1 MCDSIDNQNPGEKYT
16 NEQKRVLEL
25 FSKGY
30 SLFLTGKGG
39 CGKSFVLKGI
49 IENVRKN
56 LGPSAIAVTAPTG
69 KSALNVDIGAQTIHS
84 WAGVGLGKETRY
96 QLCDKVLANEECLAR
111 WNKCQIIVIDEVSQL
126 ELNLFEKIEFIA
138 RRVKKTDSP
147 FGGLQLILSG
157 DFYQLPPVSEGEKL
171 EYCFQSLMWS
181 KCIDFSIK
189 LTQVIRQSES
199 EFLVLLNEIRQGGC
213 LSQFAIDM
221 LNSLT
226 RPIEWKKGETALKL
240 FPHKEEVQE
249 ENNKLLN
256 LLPGETHVFNAI
268 DGGKSKKR
276 IDSRCPAPNTLLLK
290 VGAPVMLIKN
300 YHHSGLVNGS
310 LGTVIG
316 FVRNY
321 PQVRFENGQTIIVRE
336 YTWSVNDGCYST
348 RRQLPLVLAWGMT
361 IHKCQGQT
369 LSKAEISMS
378 NLFAPGQ
385 AYVALSRVK
394 TLEGLRVLPGFD
406 KNIPTI
412 SKHVHQFYQEKV
424 LPVSDVKC
432 ENIIPIRMVISNHHD
447 DTCKLMDNGKPVSN
461 DWRHILPL
469 PATLKAGKIL
479 KDMVTDEMNSQ
490 KTKQLMLDIG
500 FDKETV
506 PSMLLKFICHSWM
519 KLEKMVAKPEV
530 NEVVVVSKKNWVG
543 YAGGIHKLKIST
555 DLSNRWIEVLNSSEV
570 CVRHGRILSYEQRSV
585 MAQLVDKLHAALI
598 GKLLTIKTS
607 RYFTIK
613 TKEKPGIHPIT
624 FLNTALLLLLL
635 HMYVI

>member
-1 MCDSIDNQNPGEKYT
+1 MCDSTENQNPGEKYT
-16 NEQKRVLEL
+16 NEQQRVLEL

-56 LGPSAIAVTAPTG
+56 LGPGSIAVTAPTG
-69 KSALNVDIGAQTIHS
+69 KSALNIDGQTIHS
-84 WAGVGLGKETRY
+84 WAGVGLGQESRY
-96 QLCDKVLANEECLAR
+96 QLCDKILANEECLAR
-111 WNKCQIIVIDEVSQL
+111 WNKCQVIVIDEVSQL
-126 ELNLFEKIEFIA
+126 DLNLFEKLEFIA
-138 RRVKKTDSP
+138 RRVKNTDSP

-189 LTQVIRQSES
+189 LTQDIRQYES
-199 EFLVLLNEIRQGGC
+199 QFLLLLNEIRQGGC

-226 RPIEWKKGETALKL
+226 RPIEWKKGETTLKL
-240 FPHKEEVQE
+240 LPHKEDVQE
-249 ENNKLLN
+249 ENNKLLA

-268 DGGKSKKR
+268 DGGKSKKQ
-276 IDSRCPAPNTLLLK
+276 IDSKCPAPKTLLLK

-300 YHHSGLVNGS
+300 YPHSGLVNGS
-310 LGTVIG
+310 LGTIIG
-316 FVRNY
+316 FVYNY
-321 PQVRFENGQTIIVRE
+321 PQVCFENGQTIIVRE

-348 RRQLPLVLAWGMT
+348 RRQLPLVLAWAMT

-378 NLFAPGQ
+378 NLFVPGQ

-394 TLEGLRVLPGFD
+394 TLKGLRVLPGFD

-412 SKHVHQFYQEKV
+412 SEHVHHFYKEKV
-424 LPVSDVKC
+424 SPVSDVKC
-432 ENIIPIRMVISNHHD
+432 ENVIPIRMIISNHCD
-447 DTCKLMDNGKPVSN
+447 NNWKLMDNREPVSN

-469 PATLKAGKIL
+469 PATLKADKIL
-479 KDMVTDEMNSQ
+479 KDMVTDEMSSQ
-490 KTKQLMLDIG
+490 ETKKLMLDIG

-506 PSMLLKFICHSWM
+506 PSMFLKFICHCWM
-519 KLEKMVAKPEV
+519 ELEKMVAKPDV

-555 DLSNRWIEVLNSSEV
+555 DLSNRWIEVLNSSKV
-570 CVRHGRILSYEQRSV
+570 YVSHGRILSYEQRSV
-585 MAQLVDKLHAALI
+585 MAHLVDKLHAALI
-598 GKLLTIKTS
+598 GKLLTIKT
-607 RYFTIK
+607 RKHFAIK
-613 TKEKPGIHPIT
+613 VMAKTWDPSNRI
-624 FLNTALLLLLL
+624 L
-635 HMYVI
+635 